1 MNEKIGNYQ
10 VIRTLGKGGMGE
22 VLLVYDPLCGREVAL
37 KRVREDLINKGIL
50 HARFLREAKLTSQ
63 LAHPSIIPIY
73 TIHFEGG
80 TLYYTMPYVEGETL
94 KTILYN
100 TLKAGRSGKTQDI
113 LRGSISHLIPV
124 FLKVCQAV
132 AFSHSKGVIH
142 RDLKPE
148 NIMVGK
154 YGEVVILDWGVAR
167 EVGSAPLSTTDEE
180 LPPDDNAYTSAGRIV
195 GTLNYLP
202 PEQAF
207 QKAVTRQAD
216 IYALGVILYQI
227 LTLKPPFQRGSLK
240 QFKTRVKDELVLNP
254 VEVAPPERDVPDV
267 LARIAQRCLEKN
279 PKERYGSV
287 EEMILELEDYME
299 GRSSWFLEGT
309 LDTAHEE
316 DWEFQEHVLIT
327 EQLAIRGKSALSEWV
342 TMMVS
347 KAAFGRHVK
356 LEATFRLQKGSAGLG
371 FLLSIPET
379 AKRDKLIEGFCLWLG
394 TSKKR
399 GSRLL
404 RSGIEVVSAPH
415 LHLKVNKTY
424 RLVIEQKGS
433 TIHLSLDGV
442 EQLSYLS
449 ALPLFGAHVGL
460 LARDGSYEVQSLKVY
475 SGSHTLEVSCLD
487 VPDALLAHHHLE
499 SAFAEYRRL
508 AISFAGHKEG
518 REARFRAGMV
528 LLEQAKEAKLKRE
541 AKEYYD
547 RAFEEMD
554 LLRQGPA
561 APLSYIGKALIYKA
575 MDDYPDEVRCFE
587 MVVRRY
593 FKHPLLP
600 LIKEHMMHR
609 MHEAAQSSRFVVYSL
624 ILLSLRHLPDFL
636 EHPANAH
643 LLNTLQQHGEKLPF
657 MLHEL
662 GSSKISLATALSF
675 WLARPWELV
684 DILSVL
690 YEKAKEQNQ
699 AKEASDALF
708 CLAELDCKKEALQS
722 LKFFQEAFP
731 AEGELRDSLEVAIKA
746 RVHSLSTAMKE
757 AAARLS
763 KAPASARPYWIRT
776 LFYLF
781 EFALREGEAA
791 LVEAICEKLPSNVLP
806 AARQKEKDIFR
817 IWALLQQQKWK
828 EAGERLNRY
837 PLEEINH
844 EESLLHFLYGC
855 WLRATEGREIAKI
868 HLFGILESFIPP
880 SYFLAHHYFL
890 GQLGHESVWYKEAFL
905 WERRQLFQQLS
916 LYYLCANDLEKAQYY
931 RQKAKRCI
939 AKAST

>member
-1 MNEKIGNYQ
+1 MNERIGNYQ

-94 KTILYN
+94 KAILYN

-167 EVGSAPLSTTDEE
+167 EVGSAPLSSAEE
-180 LPPDDNAYTSAGRIV
+180 LLPEDNAYTSAGRIV

-202 PEQAF
+202 PEQAY
-207 QKAVTRQAD
+207 QKTVTKQGD

-240 QFKTRVKDELVLNP
+240 QFRTRVKEEQVLDP

-267 LARIAQRCLEKN
+267 LASVAQRCLAKN

-287 EEMILELEDYME
+287 EEIILELEDYME
-299 GRSSWFLEGT
+299 GRSSWFLEGA
-309 LDTAHEE
+309 LDTSRPE

-327 EQLAIRGKSALSEWV
+327 EQMAIRGRSAFSEWV

-347 KAAFGRHVK
+347 KAAFSRHVK
-356 LEATFRLQKGSAGLG
+356 LEATFRLQKGNAGLG

-379 AKRDKLIEGFCLWLG
+379 AKRNRLNEGFCLWLG
-394 TSKKR
+394 TGKKR

-415 LHLKVNKTY
+415 LYLRTNKTY

-433 TIHLSLDGV
+433 AIHLSLDGV

-460 LARDGSYEVQSLKVY
+460 LARDGLFEMQSLKIY

-508 AISFAGHKEG
+508 ATSFSGHKEG

-528 LLEQAKEAKLKRE
+528 LLEQAKEAKTKRE
-541 AKEYYD
+541 AQKYYD
-547 RAFEEMD
+547 RAFDEMD
-554 LLRQGPA
+554 HLRQGPA

-575 MDDYPDEVRCFE
+575 MGDYPDEVRCFE

-593 FKHPLLP
+593 YKHPLLP

-643 LLNTLQQHGEKLPF
+643 LLLTLQQHGERLPF
-657 MLHEL
+657 LLREQ
-662 GSSKISLATALSF
+662 GSSKISLAITLSF

-684 DILSVL
+684 DILSTL
-690 YEKAKEQNQ
+690 YEAKDPNQ
-699 AKEASDALF
+699 AQEASDALF
-708 CLAELDCKKEALQS
+708 CLAELGCKKEASQS
-722 LKFFQEAFP
+722 LKHFQDIFP
-731 AEGELRDSLEVAIKA
+731 AETELQSSLEIAIKA
-746 RVHSLSTAMKE
+746 RTNSLSADMEK
-757 AAARLS
+757 AATRLT

-781 EFALREGEAA
+781 EFALREGLAA
-791 LVEAICEKLPSNVLP
+791 SVEVICEKLPSNVLP
-806 AARQKEKDIFR
+806 ANRQKEKDIFW

-837 PLEEINH
+837 PLEEINQ
-844 EESLLHFLYGC
+844 EESLLHFLYAC
-855 WLRATEGREIAKI
+855 WLRAIEGREIAKI
-868 HLFGILESFIPP
+868 HLFGILESFIPQ
-880 SYFLAHHYFL
+880 SNFLAHHYFL
-890 GQLGHESVWYKEAFL
+890 GKLGPDSVWYKEAFL

-916 LYYLCANDLEKAQYY
+916 LYYICANDLEKAEKYK
-931 RQKAKRCI
+931 QKTKRCV
-939 AKAST
+939 AK